1 MMIYTPYLPVAI
13 PNIVIGIINIII
25 GLVVL
30 SRNPKSLMRMI
41 FFAFCV
47 SVSFWNIFIGLMSLG
62 FSAEAMSFC
71 FKASGWA
78 GSFIPFLILIF
89 SAIFPR
95 EKMKFSLPLI
105 LILAIP
111 ALILVAFSWSDLLL
125 INTIVGPK
133 AISMTLG
140 GWALPYVAYFV
151 IYFAWT
157 LYNLFYNVRHADSI
171 IERQQCK
178 YFLIGL
184 FLTSVIGILCNLVLV
199 YLYKGN
205 FVYFGP
211 LGTVFLVGFT
221 AYSILK
227 YRLMDINLV
236 IKKTTAYSF
245 ITSGI
250 TFSYVLLVLAFE
262 YVSRAVFGYY
272 SFWSAVFASLVI
284 AVTFS
289 PMRAYLQSLTDRL
302 FFRQM
307 IEYQKIIR
315 EVTHLITSVI
325 NLNTLFRLID
335 RTIMRAL
342 CVSNVAIMLS
352 EEHGT
357 FFRVG
362 KTNGLPGELLQHQI
376 PADHQLISYLSSKK
390 DVAVL
395 DEIRELLARELSD
408 EEKDKLKAI
417 SVEFELFAAAVAI
430 PAFSRDKLIGI
441 LFLGEKLSGESYSS
455 EDLDLLLTMA
465 SEAGIAIEN
474 AKLYRDITE
483 TRDYLDSLVQG
494 SEDAILTF
502 NLQGNILSW
511 NSGAEEIFGY
521 KRDEVFGRRPPF
533 FTEAETLEW
542 VERVKRREPIKA
554 LEIKKRAKNKNELD
568 LLLTLSPICDA
579 AGKVIAVAAIIKDI
593 TQLRRLDSAKQEFL
607 YSISNEL
614 RAPLTPIHAYLSL
627 LLRGELGELAVKQK
641 EALDVISSQSVR
653 LRNLIDSAIDIS
665 RIEAG
670 RPLELAREPV
680 FLDEIVKTDIGNNQ
694 TAYQA
699 KGIKLTA
706 EYPESKVA
714 LLADTNKLSRVMEN
728 LLGNAFKF
736 TPVGGT
742 VTITFKEENKRAVV
756 TVADTGIGLAP
767 DQLEKI
773 FDKFY
778 QVDSAYTRSIGGS
791 GMGLTIAR
799 EIVEAHGGR
808 IWAESAGLGR
818 GAKLNFT
825 LPVA

>member
-1 MMIYTPYLPVAI
+1 MTVFTLSPFP
-13 PNIVIGIINIII
+13 GI
-25 GLVVL
+25 
-30 SRNPKSLMRMI
+30 SLFLLLAGVM
-41 FFAFCV
+41 
-47 SVSFWNIFIGLMSLG
+47 NLSLG
-62 FSAEAMSFC
+62 LIVLANSAKKILNFVFFLLCACLAAWCFIHATISSGLSPAAMVWGC
-71 FKASGWA
+71 KATA
-78 GSFIPFLILIF
+78 VAALPIPFIFLIL
-89 SAIFPR
+89 SQIFPSA
-95 EKMKFSLPLI
+95 KKDFI
-105 LILAIP
+105 LMDFLLAIP
-111 ALILVAFSWSDLLL
+111 FAGLMVLALFSGL
-125 INTIVGPK
+125 INAKIIYDSTVQV
-133 AISMTLG
+133 SLG
-140 GWALPYVAYFV
+140 QGHYLF
-151 IYFAWT
+151 T
-157 LYNLFYNVRHADSI
+157 LYVIVYFGAAIWNMFIRYKKSEQYEKTRY
-171 IERQQCK
+171 K
-178 YFLIGL
+178 YFFVG
-184 FLTSVIGILCNLVLV
+184 LVLTTLTGV
-199 YLYKGN
+199 GLSLVLLSMGIYK
-205 FVYFGP
+205 FIYVGP

-245 ITSGI
+245 ITSSI

-284 AVTFS
+284 AVTFN

-307 IEYQKIIR
+307 IEYQQIIR

-352 EEHGT
+352 EEQGAS
-357 FFRVG
+357 FRVE
-362 KTNGLPGELLQHQI
+362 KTNGLPDELLQHQI
-376 PADHQLISYLSSKK
+376 PAGHPLISYLSSKK
-390 DVAVL
+390 DAAVL
-395 DEIRELLARELSD
+395 DEIKELLARELSD
-408 EEKDKLKAI
+408 EEKEKLKAI
-417 SVEFELFAAAVAI
+417 IAEFGLFAAAVAI

-474 AKLYRDITE
+474 AKLYRDVTE

-521 KRDEVFGRRPPF
+521 KQAEVFGRTPPF
-533 FTEAETLEW
+533 FTGTETLDW
-542 VERVKRREPIKA
+542 IDRVKKREPIKA
-554 LEIKKRAKNKNELD
+554 VEIKKRAKSGNELD

-641 EALDVISSQSVR
+641 EALDVISSQSAR

-680 FLDEIVKTDIGNNQ
+680 FLDEIVKTVIENNR
-694 TAYQA
+694 TAYQT
-699 KGIKLTA
+699 KGIKLAA
-706 EYPESKVA
+706 EYPGNKVA

-736 TPVGGT
+736 TPAGGT

-773 FDKFY
+773 FEKFY
-778 QVDSAYTRSIGGS
+778 QVDSAYNRSIGGS

-799 EIVEAHGGR
+799 EIVEAHGGLIR
-808 IWAESAGLGR
+808 AESAGLGR
-818 GAKLNFT
+818 GAKFIFT